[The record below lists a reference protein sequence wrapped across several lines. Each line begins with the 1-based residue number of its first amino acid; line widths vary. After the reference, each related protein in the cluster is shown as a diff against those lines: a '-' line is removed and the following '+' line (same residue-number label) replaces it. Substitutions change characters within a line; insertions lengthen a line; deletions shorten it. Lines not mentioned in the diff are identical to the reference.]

1 MIRYLLMSNFHKW
14 QARCSQGEMNEN
26 LSLEAIIL
34 GLGVGGDGK
43 KWYN

>member
-1 MIRYLLMSNFHKW
+1 MQSR
-14 QARCSQGEMNEN
+14 REN

-43 KWYN
+43 NWYNV